1 MSKTKVKFDTR
12 EGWLA
17 AAVRVIEPWFD
28 QHGGYGVPSVRVACG
43 WPSVGGTAAKKR
55 RIGECWAREAAT
67 DKTCQIF
74 ISPWLIDVTSEQGVL
89 ATLVHELVHAVVGN
103 KEGHN
108 KVFGKC
114 ARAVGL
120 AGKLTATVA
129 GEALKSEI
137 EKWAEQL
144 GEYPHARLDSFKSP
158 AKKQTTRMIKC
169 ECGDCGYVVRTSRK
183 WIDEI
188 GAPICPCNK
197 KVMGFEIPDELQE
210 DDDDEGKDE

>member
-1 MSKTKVKFDTR
+1 MSKTIRIYQTR
-12 EGWLA
+12 EEWLA
-17 AAVRVIEPWFD
+17 EAVKIMTPLFNE
-28 QHGGYGVPSVRVACG
+28 HEYKVPEVRVACG
-43 WPSVGGTAAKKR
+43 WPSIGATAKKNR

-74 ISPWLIDVTSEQGVL
+74 ISPYLVEPADEQGVL
-89 ATLVHELVHAVVGN
+89 ATLVHEVVHAVVGN

-129 GEALKSEI
+129 GEELLPKLTEWSSA
-137 EKWAEQL
+137 L
-144 GEYPHARLDSFKSP
+144 GEYPHAKLDSFKSP
-158 AKKQTTRMIKC
+158 VKKQTTRMVKC
-169 ECGDCGYVVRTSRK
+169 ECGDCGYTVRTSRK
-183 WIDEI
+183 WLDDI

-197 KVMGFEIPDELQE
+197 KVMGFEIPDELDS
-210 DDDDEGKDE
+210 DDDDGGDE